1 MWDQLPDKG
10 RPVALE
16 MSERRAHSVRW
27 RWIMRKVVI
36 VLGIIVFSLF
46 TCSIALAQRAGFIT
60 AGIAP
65 MSNPVAPMTNPRRP
79 LVHVPF
85 GYGFPTQAPLIV
97 RRSRPSI
104 VLISPFPD
112 RFTHRKLHVFGAS
125 HLHVVPHTFPTVIVP
140 GVVFTHRPLFVTP
153 GRGFRNPGV
162 FIGGRRI
169 FRR

>member
-1 MWDQLPDKG
+1 
-10 RPVALE
+10 
-16 MSERRAHSVRW
+16 
-27 RWIMRKVVI
+27 MRKVAI
-36 VLGIIVFSLF
+36 VLGIIVLSLF
-46 TCSIALAQRAGFIT
+46 TCSTALAQRAGFIT

-65 MSNPVAPMTNPRRP
+65 MSNPMTHRLP

-97 RRSRPSI
+97 TRSGPSI